1 MKRRSVA
8 IVASIAFVVVVA
20 LSGFLATRHPVTDA
34 SSINS
39 PLLGHLAPAASG
51 RSLDGRVISLASW
64 RGDVVVL
71 NFWASWC
78 NPCIQEAPELSTF
91 AWDQRLNH
99 VKVLGVIFNDDVA
112 SARQFQS
119 TYGSLYPSL
128 IDLNGQ
134 IANAYGVTA
143 PPTTFVINSRG
154 VIVAT
159 LVGATSAHQLNQ
171 IVSEVS

>member
-8 IVASIAFVVVVA
+8 IVAVVAFFFVVA

-34 SSINS
+34 SIFNS
-39 PLLGHLAPAASG
+39 PLLGHVAPAVSG
-51 RSLDGRVISLASW
+51 TTLDGAKKSLASY

-71 NFWASWC
+71 TFWSSWC

-99 VKVLGVIFNDDVA
+99 VKVLGVVFNDNVA
-112 SARQFQS
+112 SAHQFQQ

-128 IDLNGQ
+128 IDLGGQ

-143 PPTTFVINSRG
+143 PPTTYVIDSSG
-154 VIVAT
+154 KVAAT
-159 LVGATSAHQLNQ
+159 LVLSLIH
-171 IVSEVS
+171 I